1 MSDFTA
7 VISNGLATLRSSS
20 DAAGRSIQGLAGG
33 MKSLGTTG
41 EKTFRSIGQAITK
54 MGGPL
59 GAIGGQFFGAAGME
73 GGIRRLALA
82 AVSAG
87 IAFKAFGAV
96 MQAATQ
102 RAKAFAEAAAGIRS
116 AMRSAADASRSFA
129 AGSENAGRS
138 QARAE
143 NIFGAD
149 AGGRAG
155 MLAQSYGVETAD
167 VLEAM
172 GRMGGIRKE
181 ARGLA
186 LEAALTA
193 AASGEMSASDAV
205 GIMLNDPQVFASV
218 MAQKA
223 GGGLSAAQQGAA
235 RLIMA
240 WRGARGPD
248 ALREAIDTVGATAPA
263 RAQLGE
269 TNRALNLVTRGQQA
283 AFVSGRT
290 GVAIREEAARV
301 LNPAAAAILE
311 WNKSQIEAIEKLRD
325 ASKKAGIVVEVINE
339 VKGSLGFGER
349 SFEGQA
355 RAAESAMG
363 SAVTGTSGN

>member
-59 GAIGGQFFGAAGME
+59 GTIGGQFFGAAGME

-82 AVSAG
+82 AAAAG
-87 IAFKAFGAV
+87 IAFRAFGAV

-129 AGSENAGRS
+129 AGSENIGRS

-181 ARGLA
+181 ARGRA

-193 AASGEMSASDAV
+193 AASGEMSVSDAV
-205 GIMLNDPQVFASV
+205 GMLNDPQVFASV

-223 GGGLSAAQQGAA
+223 GGGMSAAQQGAA
-235 RLIMA
+235 RLIMSR
-240 WRGARGPD
+240 RGARGPD

-290 GVAIREEAARV
+290 GVAVREEAARV